1 MYRFIRDIS
10 DNSSDTSSDMSRC
23 MVVSVVVA
31 KKKRI
36 AIMAKAIIMATTVQA
51 RAKMMAP
58 HWRLFLFREENIFH
72 SIADR
77 VIELEMRMQV
87 GHFDVWAPRLLI
99 ENFELMIQ
107 I

>member
-1 MYRFIRDIS
+1 
-10 DNSSDTSSDMSRC
+10 MSRC
-23 MVVSVVVA
+23 VVVSVVVA

-36 AIMAKAIIMATTVQA
+36 AIIAKAIIMATTVQA
-51 RAKMMAP
+51 KAKMMAL

-87 GHFDVWAPRLLI
+87 GQCDVWAPRLLI

-107 I
+107 S